1 MVGLFHVL
9 ILLEDRQVKAQL
21 HPSQIL
27 QNDSPVFEAIIEWD
41 KGREDGRG
49 VVIVA
54 GLTPKNHVGRT
65 GEGAY
70 ARVQTA

>member
-1 MVGLFHVL
+1 MVGLLHVL
-9 ILLEDRQVKAQL
+9 IPLEDRQVKAHL
-21 HPSQIL
+21 HPPQIL
-27 QNDSPVFEAIIEWD
+27 QNDSPVYEAITAWD

-54 GLTPKNHVGRT
+54 GLTPKNHVERT

-70 ARVQTA
+70 ARAQTA